1 MDTRYA
7 PVAPCFY
14 LAERDVIAALLSRDE
29 CAALLTRI
37 TSAKRPHK
45 MLRQLLPFL
54 ARLATPACTWLDGE
68 LAVELFTED
77 DGTKIRVM
85 SEIGAGMRERVLP
98 VFTVSAT
105 IDQIEAAIALRRDVL
120 AVLQMQRVSARCL
133 LLLASEEEQGTT
145 DITGLDIS
153 ETSLSMRIGNA
164 PAIDDEVDSGW
175 DA

>member
-7 PVAPCFY
+7 PVAPCFH

-29 CAALLTRI
+29 CAALLAKI
-37 TSAKRPHK
+37 TSSKRPLD

-68 LAVELFTED
+68 LAVELFAEE

-98 VFTVSAT
+98 VFTVNAT
-105 IDQIEAAIALRRDVL
+105 LDQIESAIALRRDVL

-133 LLLASEEEQGTT
+133 LLLASEEELGTT
-145 DITGLDIS
+145 DVAGLDIS
-153 ETSLSMRIGNA
+153 ETSLSLRIGSA
-164 PAIDDEVDSGW
+164 PAVDEVDSGW
-175 DA
+175 DN